1 MSGSQ
6 ILELPCLGRPF
17 HLGMLYNCHSHHLIS
32 DYIIPEDV
40 LSSEVKMVKSNIQN
54 SPEFNVI
61 SEETISSK
69 LSALQTSSNSF
80 KLGVITGLIKKSG
93 AAEYYDDHKSS
104 NNVIRVSLL
113 YKQETA
119 INKLDTDDIKQ
130 RFISLSRCEAT
141 HVVVGLIYGRE
152 SFFVFDK
159 KIDVDSWKEDQR
171 GELQQELQTIVKG
184 MTSNTMQTIP
194 DKDKVNIH
202 CSFYGKFLTRV
213 NTSSFDN
220 AFECF
225 RKIVDNSETSLQVI
239 PLQVQLLPLTFFDVN
254 ALDLG
259 IELTAP
265 VTKAIV
271 HMIDELHDITL
282 KCNSFIQKDMSK
294 QFTGM
299 LQQVMEFREF
309 VKQYESQ
316 LLSSIAEIQ
325 PRVCSGELEESRLQ
339 EYATHHQTSPF
350 SFKTLSTWLKNKE
363 REIEHVDRLL
373 TSLKKIPGNVLCVCS
388 RENRIGI
395 LKLYMQMLCMH
406 VWI

>member
-40 LSSEVKMVKSNIQN
+40 LSSEVKMVKSNIQS
-54 SPEFNVI
+54 SPEFYVT
-61 SEETISSK
+61 SEETVSSK
-69 LSALQTSSNSF
+69 LSVLHTSSNSF
-80 KLGVITGLIKKSG
+80 KLGVVTGLIKKSG
-93 AAEYYDDHKSS
+93 AAEYFDDRKSS
-104 NNVIRVSLL
+104 NNVTRVSLL

-119 INKLDTDDIKQ
+119 ISKLDIDDIKQ
-130 RFISLSRCEAT
+130 KFTSLCRYEAT

-159 KIDVDSWKEDQR
+159 KIDIDSWKEDQR

-184 MTSNTMQTIP
+184 MTSNTMQAIP
-194 DKDKVNIH
+194 DKDKVSMH

-220 AFECF
+220 ASECF
-225 RKIVDNSETSLQVI
+225 RKIIDNSETSLQII
-239 PLQVQLLPLTFFDVN
+239 PLQVQLLPLTFFDVS
-254 ALDLG
+254 ALNLG
-259 IELTAP
+259 KKLTTP
-265 VTKAIV
+265 VTKAIM

-282 KCNSFIQKDMSK
+282 KCNSFIQKDTSK
-294 QFTGM
+294 QYTGV

-316 LLSSIAEIQ
+316 LFSSIAEVQ
-325 PRVCSGELEESRLQ
+325 PRVCSGELEESQLQ
-339 EYATHHQTSPF
+339 EFATQRQTSPF
-350 SFKTLSTWLKNKE
+350 SFKTLSAWLKNKE
-363 REIEHVDRLL
+363 KEIEHVDRLL
-373 TSLKKIPGNVLCVCS
+373 TSLKKIPGNVLCTCS
-388 RENRIGI
+388 HDNRISI
-395 LKLYMQMLCMH
+395 L
-406 VWI
+406 